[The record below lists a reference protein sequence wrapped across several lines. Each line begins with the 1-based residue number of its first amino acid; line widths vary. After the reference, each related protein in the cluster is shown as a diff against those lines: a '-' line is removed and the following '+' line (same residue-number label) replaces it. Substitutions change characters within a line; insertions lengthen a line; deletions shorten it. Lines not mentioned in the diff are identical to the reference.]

1 MCLYMLWHSLT
12 ILHNCGNAY
21 STMNT
26 KPSIFHG
33 TLYNILEGDHCNV
46 SNVVAYLHVVKID
59 KNQEQKELHGF

>member
-1 MCLYMLWHSLT
+1 
-12 ILHNCGNAY
+12 
-21 STMNT
+21 MNT